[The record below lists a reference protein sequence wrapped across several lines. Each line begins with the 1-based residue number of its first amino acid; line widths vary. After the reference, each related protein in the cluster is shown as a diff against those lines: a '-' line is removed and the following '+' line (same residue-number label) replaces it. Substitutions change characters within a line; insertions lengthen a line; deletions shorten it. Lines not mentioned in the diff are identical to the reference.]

1 MKKNL
6 MTVLILALMIVNIVL
21 TTITM
26 FSVTSTNSKT
36 AELVSNIATVL
47 NLELTT
53 PSGAS
58 VTPAVS
64 LADTEVYDLGSMT
77 MLLRVGEDG
86 SQKYLVCNVSLSQ
99 NTKSKDYKTY
109 GGADKM
115 ASNAT
120 LIKDAISTVV
130 AGYTDD
136 ECRDDLDGLK
146 EDILKAVQALFQ
158 SDFVY
163 QVAISEV
170 KIS

>member
-47 NLELTT
+47 DLELTT
-53 PSGAS
+53 PSGEL

-64 LADTEVYDLGSMT
+64 LADTAVYDLGSMT
-77 MLLRVGEDG
+77 MLLGDG
-86 SQKYLVCNVSLSQ
+86 AYLVCNVSLSQ
-99 NTKSKDYKTY
+99 NTKHNDYKAY
-109 GGADKM
+109 GGDEKM
-115 ASNAT
+115 AANAT
-120 LIKDAISTVV
+120 LIKDAVSTVV
-130 AGYTDD
+130 SGYTKEDCLNNM
-136 ECRDDLDGLK
+136 EGLK
-146 EDILKAVQALFQ
+146 ADILKAVHQLFQ

-170 KIS
+170 KVN